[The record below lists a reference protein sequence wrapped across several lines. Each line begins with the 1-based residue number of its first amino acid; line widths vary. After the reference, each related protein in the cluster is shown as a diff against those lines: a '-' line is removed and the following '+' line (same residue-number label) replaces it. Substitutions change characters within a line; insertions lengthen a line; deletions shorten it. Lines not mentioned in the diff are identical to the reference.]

1 MRGAFL
7 LLEEMFPRKRYRAS
21 HFLERERERER
32 ERSFIENKIQEDL
45 HVPLGERERGEL
57 SHMLR
62 EKIQGIVHFYFY
74 HFL

>member
-1 MRGAFL
+1 M
-7 LLEEMFPRKRYRAS
+7 S
-21 HFLERERERER
+21 HY
-32 ERSFIENKIQEDL
+32 
-45 HVPLGERERGEL
+45 ERERGEL